1 MRFFNTEGP
10 AGQLNRGDDH
20 DALYANIEIAQA
32 AREDVA
38 MALAREVCASLNRYP
53 KMVKVGL

>member
-20 DALYANIEIAQA
+20 DALYANIELTNLLINA
-32 AREDVA
+32 
-38 MALAREVCASLNRYP
+38 
-53 KMVKVGL
+53 